1 MGPGSNS
8 VGPQANCLEDSSM
21 TVNVG
26 GIDRI
31 LRIVAGLAVLSLF
44 FVLEGNARY
53 WALIGFVPL
62 FTGLFR
68 YCPAYSLVGLNTC
81 PMKRG

>member
-1 MGPGSNS
+1 M
-8 VGPQANCLEDSSM
+8 M

-31 LRIVAGLAVLSLF
+31 LRIVVGLAVLALF

-53 WALIGFVPL
+53 WALLGFVPL
-62 FTGLFR
+62 FTGVFR
-68 YCPAYSLVGLNTC
+68 YCPAYSLIGVSTC
-81 PMKRG
+81 PMKRA